1 MDVIWA
7 DECVDGWD
15 IYVMDEIYM
24 WYMFVWIYLSWWNV
38 KKIKNYSFG
47 SLCRVL
53 HSAKDPFAQ
62 CNGHNTRQSW
72 KNGCQETHFFSFA
85 ECCDHCTRQRGPLP
99 SATLGKVT
107 KNGKFYYIFYI
118 PSWQIHSYKHISH
131 IYLIHHIY
139 ISSIAY
145 ISHPSHI
152 YISSIHTYHIHHN
165 I

>member
-1 MDVIWA
+1 
-7 DECVDGWD
+7 
-15 IYVMDEIYM
+15 MDEIYM

-85 ECCDHCTRQRGPLP
+85 ECCDHGTRQRIFLKKIQTLP
-99 SATLGKVT
+99 SAGQRALGKEFFLKKKSKLCRAPDRGHLANNFFKKNKKSLPSALWPALGKVWIFL
-107 KNGKFYYIFYI
+107 KKKIIYRVPSGRHSAKFEFFF
-118 PSWQIHSYKHISH
+118 
-131 IYLIHHIY
+131 
-139 ISSIAY
+139 
-145 ISHPSHI
+145 
-152 YISSIHTYHIHHN
+152 
-165 I
+165 